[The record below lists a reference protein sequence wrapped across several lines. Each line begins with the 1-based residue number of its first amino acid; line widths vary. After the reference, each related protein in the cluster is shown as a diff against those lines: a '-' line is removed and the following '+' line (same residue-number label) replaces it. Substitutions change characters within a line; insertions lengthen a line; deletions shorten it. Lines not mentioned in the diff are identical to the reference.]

1 MSRPGGAWG
10 AGCGVLGLLGLLLG
24 VGLTVWLGSRA
35 FDATTGKDGPID
47 DARDIASASTLTVPG
62 NTAGPAGTGI
72 VLAPA
77 DGLTDG
83 TSVAIEGTGLP
94 QGEVRATVCLT
105 FQTRAAGALGA
116 CDETTTTTLEVAA
129 DGRAIGRIVVPRE
142 IRVITDAYDCAAFA
156 GACSVLVH
164 QGDSLG
170 GAAEAPLSFAGD
182 LPPIDATTPPRG

>member
-10 AGCGVLGLLGLLLG
+10 AGCGVVGLLGLLLG

-35 FDATTGKDGPID
+35 FDATTGDDGPTD
-47 DARDIASASTLTVPG
+47 AARDIASASTITVPG
-62 NTAGPAGTGI
+62 DAAGSPGSI

-77 DGLTDG
+77 DGLADG
-83 TSVAIEGTGLP
+83 TSVAIEGAGLP
-94 QGEVRATVCLT
+94 PGEARATVCLT
-105 FQTRAAGALGA
+105 FQTRAAGALAA
-116 CDETTTTTLEVAA
+116 CDETTTTTLEVAP

-142 IRVITDAYDCAAFA
+142 IRVLTDAYDCAAFA
-156 GACSVLVH
+156 GACSVLLH

-182 LPPIDATTPPRG
+182 LPPSDATTPPRG